1 MGSVELDRTRSVGRL
16 ELAPGSS
23 AETPDRAL
31 APEVA
36 RHGADRPTGD
46 VTLQPETFESEE
58 RIDDEFPSEEQSP
71 RRAAVNSAAVNSATV
86 NNRDHALFTDW
97 TYATSDGAE
106 TEYVPPAAG
115 TWPAASAEQQRR
127 APLLFGLLGVGV
139 VVLAAVVGFVVTEFS
154 QTEVAL
160 PNVTTRAPIEISP
173 PPTGPTAAAP
183 VAGAIVPG
191 ANSDPVD
198 SVPEPPLG
206 PTTTAPPEASR
217 ASSAGGAGLSGWWSV
232 TNRIESSAEAE
243 GERLNVGYRLLL
255 TQDGNRISG
264 TGRKWMENG
273 RSLPTLEQ
281 STVAVDGVIQG
292 RTIQLRL
299 TERGSSPAGAGTL
312 TLNMTDRDVL
322 QGSFTNQV
330 TQSTGS
336 TQARRTSSP

>member
-1 MGSVELDRTRSVGRL
+1 M
-16 ELAPGSS
+16 
-23 AETPDRAL
+23 
-31 APEVA
+31 
-36 RHGADRPTGD
+36 
-46 VTLQPETFESEE
+46 LQPETFESEE
-58 RIDDEFPSEEQSP
+58 RIDDEFPSEEPSP
-71 RRAAVNSAAVNSATV
+71 RRGAVNSATV

-97 TYATSDGAE
+97 TYATSDAAE

-115 TWPAASAEQQRR
+115 TWTAESAEQQRR

-160 PNVTTRAPIEISP
+160 PEATNRAPIEISAA
-173 PPTGPTAAAP
+173 PPTAPTAAAAP
-183 VAGAIVPG
+183 VAGAIVPD
-191 ANSDPVD
+191 ANSDSVD

-217 ASSAGGAGLSGWWSV
+217 AISTGGAGLSGWWSV
-232 TNRIESSAEAE
+232 TNRIESSAEAQ

-273 RSLPTLEQ
+273 RSLPPLEQ
-281 STVAVDGVIQG
+281 STVAVDGIIQG
-292 RTIQLRL
+292 RTVQLRL
-299 TERGSSPAGAGTL
+299 IERGSSPDTAGTL
-312 TLNMTDRDVL
+312 TLSMIDKDVL

-330 TQSTGS
+330 AQSSGS